1 MVGDA
6 YSSTNGSR
14 RPFNASTDKS
24 VAVNDIAVV
33 AVDLGMCN
41 CLVDSLKTPLGTKN
55 PAGRVAVKPV
65 GELDEVS
72 EDKNGAVLQPSNSE
86 KAAPAQP
93 MVATF
98 RRTSHPSQ
106 EMMII
111 FNIFYLQRPANIRT
125 SRY

>member
-1 MVGDA
+1 MGDA

-14 RPFNASTDKS
+14 RSFNAATDKS
-24 VAVNDIAVV
+24 IAVDDIAVL
-33 AVDLGMCN
+33 AVDLGICN
-41 CLVDSLKTPLGTKN
+41 WLVRSLKTPLGTKN
-55 PAGRVAVKPV
+55 SAGRVAVKPV

-93 MVATF
+93 TAATF
-98 RRTSHPSQ
+98 RRISRPSQ
-106 EMMII
+106 EMMIV